1 MLQEACFILI
11 IKSNLF
17 FIFAGNFK
25 EILAQY
31 LNIGILVDSKKCH
44 SICTLH
50 YKSQFIIEHFKA
62 DMTIQT
68 YVWNL

>member
-44 SICTLH
+44 FICNFH
-50 YKSQFIIEHFKA
+50 FKSVFIMEHFKV
-62 DMTIQT
+62 DILDLSMESF
-68 YVWNL
+68 